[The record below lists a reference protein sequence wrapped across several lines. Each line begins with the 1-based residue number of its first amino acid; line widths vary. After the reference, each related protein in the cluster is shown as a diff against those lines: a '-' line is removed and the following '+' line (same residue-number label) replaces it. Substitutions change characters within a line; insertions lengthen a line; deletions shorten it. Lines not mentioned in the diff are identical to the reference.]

1 MIWPAAVHIV
11 KVMIRPSPLAIAVL
25 FLSCLALDAQKTTVA
40 LLGVTNRGGE
50 PRHEYLAG
58 IIQGILLY
66 DMSAQKDIEVVDRT
80 HLEDVLKEQ
89 ELRLSAVIDDQGKA
103 LEIGKIL
110 GADFLLRVDYVF
122 LGEEIQANAT
132 LTSVATAKAATFSE
146 RGNTENM
153 IHALSERIIQRL
165 NGKTVTLRSPQR
177 ELSILSLED
186 ETPGSIALYV
196 GLIDAEIFLDGEFAG
211 YSGQDARTP
220 FVIETVKP
228 GPHSLRI
235 HLSRFGVMSLPDFSF
250 HDWEQ
255 KVEVKPGKRQVVR
268 ANAAHINDII
278 YRSQKLL
285 DQDIRFAK
293 LKSGPIKLT
302 HDLSFTD
309 RQGNKVT
316 ASVEIT
322 ALAVENTARVEG
334 VLLYGDERRPF
345 QVEGGAADAEIK
357 VRVGKIELNVAID
370 PGWNQIS
377 YSAIRTDIW
386 QNMDMEES
394 P

>member
-1 MIWPAAVHIV
+1 MT
-11 KVMIRPSPLAIAVL
+11 RPSKPALALAALLV
-25 FLSCLALDAQKTTVA
+25 FSCLSLEAQKTTVA

-58 IIQGILLY
+58 IIQGIMLY
-66 DMSAQKDIEVVDRT
+66 DMSSQKDVEVVDRA

-89 ELRLSAVIDDQGKA
+89 ELRLSAVMYDQGKA

-110 GADFLLRVDYVF
+110 GADFLLSVDYVF

-146 RGNTENM
+146 RGSTENT
-153 IHALSERIIQRL
+153 IHALSERVIQRL
-165 NGKTVTLRSPQR
+165 NGKTVALRSPQR

-186 ETPGSIALYV
+186 ETPGSIALYA
-196 GLIDAEIFLDGEFAG
+196 GLVDAEIFLDGEFAG
-211 YSGQDARTP
+211 YSGQDVRSP

-235 HLSRFGVMSLPDFSF
+235 HLSRFGVMSLPDFTF

-255 KVEVKPGKRQVVR
+255 RVEVKPGRRQVVR
-268 ANAAHINDII
+268 ANAAHINEII
-278 YRSQKLL
+278 YKSQRLL
-285 DQDIRFAK
+285 DRDIRFAK
-293 LKSGPIKLT
+293 LKAGPVKDVQ
-302 HDLSFTD
+302 DLSFTD
-309 RQGNKVT
+309 RQGNKVS
-316 ASVEIT
+316 ASLEIT
-322 ALAVENTARVEG
+322 ATASGDTARVEG
-334 VLLYGDERRPF
+334 VLVCGDEKKPF
-345 QVEGGAADAEIK
+345 QVQGGAGEAEIK
-357 VRVGKIELNVAID
+357 ARAGKIELSVAID
-370 PGWNQIS
+370 PGWSQIS
-377 YSAIRTDIW
+377 YSVIRTDIW